1 MCSHVRNRHFE
12 KLESHGIFE
21 DLCNSAV
28 LREDCLT
35 LLVSLTFS
43 KDLFCSIEAGIS
55 QNLELYNRR
64 IILGGGESRL
74 DLNPMKIYMAK
85 LYSKVLN

>member
-1 MCSHVRNRHFE
+1 MRNRHFE
-12 KLESHGIFE
+12 KLESHGIFG

-43 KDLFCSIEAGIS
+43 EDLFCSTEAGVS

-64 IILGGGESRL
+64 IIFLRGESIL
-74 DLNPMKIYMAK
+74 DLKPMKIYVAK
-85 LYSKVLN
+85 LNSKLLN